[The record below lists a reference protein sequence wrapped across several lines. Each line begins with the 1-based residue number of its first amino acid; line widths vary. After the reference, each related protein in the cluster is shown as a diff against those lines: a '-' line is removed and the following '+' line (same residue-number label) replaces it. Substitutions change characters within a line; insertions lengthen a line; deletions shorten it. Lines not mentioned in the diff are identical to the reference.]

1 MKIVSHVWLRSVLV
15 GALLVFAQ
23 LFLVDSALAQSTG
36 CCVPPLVSSSFPCQR
51 VPDDTIL
58 CLTPNTLFS
67 QSCTSIAQCNNVTVT
82 GCCASDPIRP
92 CQENVTRANC
102 ADGTNWY
109 AQQSCS
115 AVSVCASRARGCCV
129 VNAKCSDAIQQS
141 TCSGQFYSGKS
152 CSTVNGCVQPA
163 VATTTTETKKA
174 DPITFTPEIK
184 IPGLFDG
191 TWDITGSSIA
201 EYVRVIFIMFIW
213 IVGAVAT
220 VMVVYGGIKWVAAAG
235 NPGQINDA
243 RDVIN
248 SAVIGVIIAL
258 SSIVLLN
265 LINPDLITFKSIT
278 LGGVKKALV
287 STFEKEA
294 EPDRAW
300 TPPSGED
307 YMTIANKLIAHPEWI
322 AAVRANATAQVPAE
336 RIYATIFIE
345 SAGRETVRSSA
356 GALGLMQLLPSTAA
370 DLGYSSE
377 DLLIGTKNIAAGA
390 AYLKSLAVNTCPKE
404 TSETRCTK
412 GNPCIN
418 GDYRYIHAAYNGG
431 RKANYC
437 SASCPGQTFSECQV
451 NYRYAETRNY
461 ILKAQ
466 AAYDW
471 IVRSNVFAP

>member
-1 MKIVSHVWLRSVLV
+1 MKFFWITCAAVFI
-15 GALLVFAQ
+15 GALALFVAFPVQAQ
-23 LFLVDSALAQSTG
+23 VQSSATTCAANGWTEGYMVPITGKCFQNVIKSTDPTSQSLTCIDGADACCVDSA
-36 CCVPPLVSSSFPCQR
+36 
-51 VPDDTIL
+51 
-58 CLTPNTLFS
+58 S
-67 QSCTSIAQCNNVTVT
+67 QLHCPS
-82 GCCASDPIRP
+82 R
-92 CQENVTRANC
+92 
-102 ADGTNWY
+102 
-109 AQQSCS
+109 
-115 AVSVCASRARGCCV
+115 SV
-129 VNAKCSDAIQQS
+129 IF
-141 TCSGQFYSGKS
+141 T
-152 CSTVNGCVQPA
+152 PA
-163 VATTTTETKKA
+163 VAESTKQSSAGTSDAASATKKA

-191 TWDITGSSIA
+191 TWDISGSSIA

-307 YMTIANKLIAHPEWI
+307 YMTIANRLIAHPEWI

-377 DLLIGTKNIAAGA
+377 DLLIGAKNIAAGS
-390 AYLKSLAVNTCPKE
+390 AYLKSLAANTCPKE
-404 TSETRCTK
+404 TSDTRCTK

-418 GDYRYIHAAYNGG
+418 GDYRFIHAAYNAG

-437 SASCPGQTFSECQV
+437 SSSCPGQTFSQCEV